1 MTGILI
7 RTKGFGNR
15 DTCGGEKTMGRQN
28 RDWGDTAARQGTPRV
43 AGSHKKPRERIVT
56 DSPQGHRRGRG
67 PAGTWFS
74 DF

>member
-7 RTKGFGNR
+7 RTKRFGNR
-15 DTCGGEKTMGRQN
+15 DTHVEGR
-28 RDWGDTAARQGTPRV
+28 RPWDGRAEIGAMGTPRV

-56 DSPQGHRRGRG
+56 DSPQGHRRGHG
-67 PAGTWFS
+67 PAGIWFS